1 MPAESSDVCRVVRA
15 LASRGIASAEYLA
28 AVTGLPRHRV
38 EMVLALLE
46 ASRLVERVDPAGGSP
61 CSRCPLA
68 GLCGAGPGAG
78 AGRRTSFYR
87 LARLALEACKE
98 E

>member
-1 MPAESSDVCRVVRA
+1 MPAKGSDVCKVVKA

-28 AVTGLPRHRV
+28 IVTGLPRHRV

-46 ASRLVERVDPAGGSP
+46 ASQLVERVDPAGESP

-68 GLCGAGPGAG
+68 GLCGVGPGAG
-78 AGRRTSFYR
+78 ARRTSFYR
-87 LARLALEACKE
+87 LAQRALEACKE
-98 E
+98 